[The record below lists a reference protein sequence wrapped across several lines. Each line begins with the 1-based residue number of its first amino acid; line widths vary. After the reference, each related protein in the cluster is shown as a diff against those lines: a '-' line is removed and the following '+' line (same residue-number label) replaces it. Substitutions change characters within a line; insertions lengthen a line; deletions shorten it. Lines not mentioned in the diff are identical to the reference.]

1 MTAGE
6 EEITVNPGRTLRPMR
21 FLPLAVA
28 ALALVLTASAARAAQ
43 SAPEIGAGHSIS
55 SSLGADSRGELTIR
69 SGEPVA
75 ALAGTTGLKGAEVAA
90 VTALPRA
97 GAGMA
102 VTVALPGEAALFA
115 LLASSL
121 VLLALAVARHR
132 PTI

>member
-1 MTAGE
+1 M
-6 EEITVNPGRTLRPMR
+6 NSGRTLRPIR

-28 ALALVLTASAARAAQ
+28 ALALVLTASAAQATQ
-43 SAPEIGAGHSIS
+43 SATQIGVGHSFTTS
-55 SSLGADSRGELTIR
+55 SMSGDSTERLTIY
-69 SGEPVA
+69 SGEPAA
-75 ALAGTTGLKGAEVAA
+75 ALAGTTGLKGGEVAA

-102 VTVALPGEAALFA
+102 ITVALPGEVALVA
-115 LLASSL
+115 LLAGSL